1 MEPTQRSILT
11 SIGVTLRDFPKSIEL
26 AYTSHKLVMRLT
38 KEAAGF
44 SNPINMQDNRACF
57 EAWCL
62 IIKAKASDSSLEI
75 ELDVKEITEADYD
88 GKQPKN
94 GHLGRFLYRILK
106 FSEQYK
112 DWFKLSKKLENL
124 KDKFKTYL
132 DSHTFVTSTPDKEA
146 NDNLDDLK
154 NNLESYIEYVFWDS
168 YRAQRDIL
176 KLDREAIVGR
186 QLPVS
191 LFEGTKLTKNVVFTC
206 GKSAIDFWAV
216 DRGTINVYELKVNN
230 PMVGIITEIFFY
242 SNYIH
247 DVFIAGY
254 LNHTKGKVSHK
265 TDVQLRNYDKITG
278 KKVQGIMLS
287 NSNSNR
293 KIKIKG
299 WHASLG
305 APSRTRIEQIM
316 NDNGM
321 PGAIQYKFLEYKL
334 DKFKLKPSK
343 LGIEVCHISK
353 S

>member
-1 MEPTQRSILT
+1 MTPRAILT
-11 SIGVTLRDFPKSIEL
+11 SIGVKLGAFPNSIDL
-26 AYTSHKLVMRLT
+26 DYSKPPKLVMTLT

-62 IIKAKASDSSLEI
+62 IIKAKASDSDLKI
-75 ELDVKEITEADYD
+75 ELDVKDITEADYD
-88 GKQPKN
+88 GNLPKN

-106 FSEQYK
+106 FREQYK
-112 DWFKLSKKLENL
+112 DWFKLSEKLENL

-132 DSHTFVTSTPDKEA
+132 DSHTFVTSAPDKEA

-176 KLDREAIVGR
+176 KLDRGAIVGR

-191 LFEGTKLTKNVVFTC
+191 LFEGTKLNTNGVFTW
-206 GKSAIDFWAV
+206 GKSAVDFWAL
-216 DRGTINVYELKVNN
+216 DGDTINVYELKVNN

-254 LNHTKGKVSHK
+254 LNHTKGMVSHK

-278 KKVQGIMLS
+278 KKVQGIMI
-287 NSNSNR
+287 SNR
-293 KIKIKG
+293 RDDDKG
-299 WHASLG
+299 WHTSLDEL
-305 APSRTRIEQIM
+305 TRRKITDIM
-316 NDNGM
+316 NTNDTAGI
-321 PGAIQYKFLEYKL
+321 IQYTFLKYN
-334 DKFKLKPSK
+334 FKMSITVTP
-343 LGIEVCHISK
+343 
-353 S
+353 

>member
-1 MEPTQRSILT
+1 MASNNINILNSLKVGIRS
-11 SIGVTLRDFPKSIEL
+11 FPKDIFL
-26 AYTSHKLVMRLT
+26 NYDVPHKNLVMTLT

-62 IIKAKASDSSLEI
+62 IIKAKASDSDLKI
-75 ELDVKEITEADYD
+75 ELDVKDITEADYD
-88 GKQPKN
+88 GNLPKN

-106 FSEQYK
+106 FREQYK
-112 DWFKLSKKLENL
+112 DWFKLSEKLENL

-132 DSHTFVTSTPDKEA
+132 DSHTFVTSAPDKEA

-176 KLDREAIVGR
+176 KLDRGAIVGR

-191 LFEGTKLTKNVVFTC
+191 LFEGTKLNTNGVFTW
-206 GKSAIDFWAV
+206 GKSAVDFWAL
-216 DRGTINVYELKVNN
+216 DGDTINVYELKVNN

-278 KKVQGIMLS
+278 KKVQGIMI
-287 NSNSNR
+287 SNR
-293 KIKIKG
+293 RDDDKG
-299 WHASLG
+299 WHTSLDEL
-305 APSRTRIEQIM
+305 TRRKITDIM
-316 NDNGM
+316 NTNDTAGI
-321 PGAIQYKFLEYKL
+321 IQYTFLKYN
-334 DKFKLKPSK
+334 FKMSITVTP
-343 LGIEVCHISK
+343 
-353 S
+353 

>member
-1 MEPTQRSILT
+1 MASNNINILNSLKVGIRS
-11 SIGVTLRDFPKSIEL
+11 FPKDIFL
-26 AYTSHKLVMRLT
+26 NYDVPHKNLVMTLT

-62 IIKAKASDSSLEI
+62 IIKAKASDSDLKI
-75 ELDVKEITEADYD
+75 ELDVKDITEADYD
-88 GKQPKN
+88 GNLPKN

-106 FSEQYK
+106 FREQYK
-112 DWFKLSKKLENL
+112 DWFKLSEKLENL

-132 DSHTFVTSTPDKEA
+132 DSHTFVTSALDKEA

-176 KLDREAIVGR
+176 KLDRGAIVGR

-191 LFEGTKLTKNVVFTC
+191 LFEGTKLNTNGVFTW
-206 GKSAIDFWAV
+206 GKSAVDFWAL
-216 DRGTINVYELKVNN
+216 DGDTINVYELKVNN

-278 KKVQGIMLS
+278 KKVQGIMI
-287 NSNSNR
+287 SNR
-293 KIKIKG
+293 RDDDKG
-299 WHASLG
+299 WHTSLDEL
-305 APSRTRIEQIM
+305 TRRKITDIM
-316 NDNGM
+316 NTNDTAGI
-321 PGAIQYKFLEYKL
+321 IQYTFLKYN
-334 DKFKLKPSK
+334 FKMSITVTP
-343 LGIEVCHISK
+343 
-353 S
+353 

>member
-1 MEPTQRSILT
+1 MASNNINILNSLKVGIRS
-11 SIGVTLRDFPKSIEL
+11 FPKDIFL
-26 AYTSHKLVMRLT
+26 NYDVPHKNLVMTLT

-62 IIKAKASDSSLEI
+62 IIKAKASDSDLKI
-75 ELDVKEITEADYD
+75 ELDVKDITEADYD
-88 GKQPKN
+88 GNLPKN

-106 FSEQYK
+106 FREQYK
-112 DWFKLSKKLENL
+112 DWFKLSEKLENL

-132 DSHTFVTSTPDKEA
+132 DSHTFVTSAPDKEA

-176 KLDREAIVGR
+176 KLDRGAIVGR

-191 LFEGTKLTKNVVFTC
+191 LFEGTKLNTNGVFTW
-206 GKSAIDFWAV
+206 GKSAVDFWAL
-216 DRGTINVYELKVNN
+216 DGDTINVYELKVNN
-230 PMVGIITEIFFY
+230 PMVGIITEIIFY

-254 LNHTKGKVSHK
+254 LNHTKGMVSHK

-278 KKVQGIMLS
+278 KKVQGIMI
-287 NSNSNR
+287 SNR
-293 KIKIKG
+293 RDDDKG
-299 WHASLG
+299 WHTSLDEL
-305 APSRTRIEQIM
+305 TRRKITDIM
-316 NDNGM
+316 NTNDTAGI
-321 PGAIQYKFLEYKL
+321 IQYTFLKYN
-334 DKFKLKPSK
+334 FKMSITVTP
-343 LGIEVCHISK
+343 
-353 S
+353 

>member
-1 MEPTQRSILT
+1 MTPRQRAILT
-11 SIGVTLRDFPKSIEL
+11 SIGVTLGDFPDSIRL
-26 AYTSHKLVMRLT
+26 AYTSPKLVMTLT
-38 KEAAGF
+38 QKAAGF
-44 SNPINMQDNRACF
+44 SNPINMQDTRACF

-62 IIKAKASDSSLEI
+62 IIKAKTSNPGLEI
-75 ELDVKEITEADYD
+75 ELDVDDITVASYLG
-88 GKQPKN
+88 GKPAN

-112 DWFKLSKKLENL
+112 DWFKLSSTLDVL
-124 KDKFKTYL
+124 KDNFKNYL
-132 DSHTFVTSTPDKEA
+132 ALPGVKFVTSAPGNEA
-146 NDNLDDLK
+146 SDNLDDLK

-176 KLDREAIVGR
+176 KLDRGAIVGR

-191 LFEGTKLTKNVVFTC
+191 LFEGSSVTGNEVFTRQ
-206 GKSAIDFWAV
+206 KSAIDFWAV

-278 KKVQGIMLS
+278 KKVQGIMI
-287 NSNSNR
+287 SNR
-293 KIKIKG
+293 RDDDKG
-299 WHASLG
+299 WHSSLDEL
-305 APSRTRIEQIM
+305 TRRKITDIM
-316 NDNGM
+316 NTNGTA
-321 PGAIQYKFLEYKL
+321 GIIQYTF
-334 DKFKLKPSK
+334 FKYNFKMSITVTP
-343 LGIEVCHISK
+343 
-353 S
+353 

>member
-1 MEPTQRSILT
+1 MASNNINILNSLKVGIRS
-11 SIGVTLRDFPKSIEL
+11 FPKDIFL
-26 AYTSHKLVMRLT
+26 NYDVPHKNLVMTLT

-62 IIKAKASDSSLEI
+62 IIKAKASDSDLKI
-75 ELDVKEITEADYD
+75 ELDVRDITEADYD
-88 GKQPKN
+88 GNLPKN

-106 FSEQYK
+106 FREQYK
-112 DWFKLSKKLENL
+112 DWFKLSEKLENL

-132 DSHTFVTSTPDKEA
+132 DSHTFVTSAPDKEA

-176 KLDREAIVGR
+176 KLDRGAIVGR

-191 LFEGTKLTKNVVFTC
+191 LFEGTKLNTNGVFTW
-206 GKSAIDFWAV
+206 GKSAVDFWAL
-216 DRGTINVYELKVNN
+216 DGDTINVYELKVNN

-247 DVFIAGY
+247 DVFIARY

-278 KKVQGIMLS
+278 KKVQGIMI
-287 NSNSNR
+287 SNR
-293 KIKIKG
+293 RDDDKG
-299 WHASLG
+299 WHTSLDEL
-305 APSRTRIEQIM
+305 TRRKITDIM
-316 NDNGM
+316 NTNDTAGI
-321 PGAIQYKFLEYKL
+321 IQYTFLKYN
-334 DKFKLKPSK
+334 FKMSITVTP
-343 LGIEVCHISK
+343 
-353 S
+353 

>member
-1 MEPTQRSILT
+1 MASNNINILNSLKVGIRS
-11 SIGVTLRDFPKSIEL
+11 FPKDIFL
-26 AYTSHKLVMRLT
+26 NYDVPHKNLVMTLT

-62 IIKAKASDSSLEI
+62 IIKAKASDSDLKI
-75 ELDVKEITEADYD
+75 ELDVRDIKEADYD
-88 GKQPKN
+88 GNLPKN

-106 FSEQYK
+106 FREQYK
-112 DWFKLSKKLENL
+112 DWFKLSEKLENL

-132 DSHTFVTSTPDKEA
+132 DSHTFVTSAPDKEA

-176 KLDREAIVGR
+176 KLDRGAIVGR

-191 LFEGTKLTKNVVFTC
+191 LFDATKSNATGVFTW
-206 GKSAIDFWAV
+206 GKSAVDFWAL
-216 DRGTINVYELKVNN
+216 DGDTINVYELKVNN

-278 KKVQGIMLS
+278 KKVQGIMI
-287 NSNSNR
+287 SNR
-293 KIKIKG
+293 RDDDKG
-299 WHASLG
+299 WHTSLDEL
-305 APSRTRIEQIM
+305 TRRKITDIM
-316 NDNGM
+316 NTNDTAGI
-321 PGAIQYKFLEYKL
+321 IQYTFLKYN
-334 DKFKLKPSK
+334 FKMSITVTP
-343 LGIEVCHISK
+343 
-353 S
+353 

>member
-1 MEPTQRSILT
+1 MASNNINILNSLKVGIRS
-11 SIGVTLRDFPKSIEL
+11 FPKDIFL
-26 AYTSHKLVMRLT
+26 NYDVPHKNLVMTLT

-62 IIKAKASDSSLEI
+62 IIKAKASDSDLKI
-75 ELDVKEITEADYD
+75 ELDVKDITEADYD
-88 GKQPKN
+88 GNLPKN

-106 FSEQYK
+106 FREQYK
-112 DWFKLSKKLENL
+112 DWFKLSEKLENL

-132 DSHTFVTSTPDKEA
+132 DSHTFVTSAPDKEA

-176 KLDREAIVGR
+176 KLDRGAIVGR

-191 LFEGTKLTKNVVFTC
+191 LFEGTKLNTNGVFTW
-206 GKSAIDFWAV
+206 GKSAVDFWAL
-216 DRGTINVYELKVNN
+216 DGDTINVYELKVNN

-254 LNHTKGKVSHK
+254 LNHTKGMVSHK
-265 TDVQLRNYDKITG
+265 KDVQLRNYDKITG
-278 KKVQGIMLS
+278 KKVQGIMI
-287 NSNSNR
+287 SNR
-293 KIKIKG
+293 RDDDKG
-299 WHASLG
+299 WHTSLDEL
-305 APSRTRIEQIM
+305 TRRKITDIM
-316 NDNGM
+316 NTNDTAGI
-321 PGAIQYKFLEYKL
+321 IQYTFLKYN
-334 DKFKLKPSK
+334 FKMSITVTP
-343 LGIEVCHISK
+343 
-353 S
+353 

>member
-1 MEPTQRSILT
+1 MASNNINILNSLKVGIRS
-11 SIGVTLRDFPKSIEL
+11 FPKDIFL
-26 AYTSHKLVMRLT
+26 NYDVPHKNLVMTLT

-62 IIKAKASDSSLEI
+62 IIKAKASDSDLKI
-75 ELDVKEITEADYD
+75 ELDVKDITEADYD
-88 GKQPKN
+88 GNLPKN

-106 FSEQYK
+106 FREQYK
-112 DWFKLSKKLENL
+112 DWFKLSEKLENL

-132 DSHTFVTSTPDKEA
+132 DSHTFVTSAPDKEA

-168 YRAQRDIL
+168 YRAQRDIF
-176 KLDREAIVGR
+176 KLDRGAIVGR

-191 LFEGTKLTKNVVFTC
+191 LFEGTKLNTNGVFTW
-206 GKSAIDFWAV
+206 GKSAVDFWAL
-216 DRGTINVYELKVNN
+216 DGDTINVYELKVNN

-254 LNHTKGKVSHK
+254 LNHTKGMVSHK

-278 KKVQGIMLS
+278 KKVQGIMI
-287 NSNSNR
+287 SNR
-293 KIKIKG
+293 RDDDKG
-299 WHASLG
+299 WHTSLDEL
-305 APSRTRIEQIM
+305 TRRKITDIM
-316 NDNGM
+316 NTNDTAGI
-321 PGAIQYKFLEYKL
+321 IQYTFLKYN
-334 DKFKLKPSK
+334 FKMSITVTP
-343 LGIEVCHISK
+343 
-353 S
+353 

>member
-1 MEPTQRSILT
+1 MASNNINILNSLKVGIRS
-11 SIGVTLRDFPKSIEL
+11 FPKDIFL
-26 AYTSHKLVMRLT
+26 NYDVPHKNLVMTLT

-62 IIKAKASDSSLEI
+62 IIKAKASDSDLKI
-75 ELDVKEITEADYD
+75 ELDVKDITEADYD
-88 GKQPKN
+88 GNLPKN

-106 FSEQYK
+106 FREQYK
-112 DWFKLSKKLENL
+112 DWFKLSEKLENL

-132 DSHTFVTSTPDKEA
+132 DSHTFVTSAPDKEA

-176 KLDREAIVGR
+176 KLDRGAIVGR

-191 LFEGTKLTKNVVFTC
+191 LFEGTKLNTNGVFTW
-206 GKSAIDFWAV
+206 GKSAVDFWAL
-216 DRGTINVYELKVNN
+216 DGDTINVYELKVNN

-254 LNHTKGKVSHK
+254 LNHTKGMVSHK

-278 KKVQGIMLS
+278 KKVQGIMI
-287 NSNSNR
+287 SNR
-293 KIKIKG
+293 RDDDKG
-299 WHASLG
+299 WHTSLDEL
-305 APSRTRIEQIM
+305 TRRKITDIM
-316 NDNGM
+316 NTNDTAGI
-321 PGAIQYKFLEYKL
+321 IQYTFLKYN
-334 DKFKLKPSK
+334 FKMSITVTP
-343 LGIEVCHISK
+343 
-353 S
+353 